1 MFSSFDV
8 SALSHATEDEN
19 KLLRYLK
26 LYLGKFSEPKKIELI
41 KTEGHWKNPIIRINL
56 HYTKNSDF
64 LYFELIDKLSNI
76 YGKDDLKSYLDNNID
91 EKGSVYLR
99 LDKQKLC
106 LGEFSISEKDS
117 VRLIFRKKGKF
128 ISDSDRV

>member
-1 MFSSFDV
+1 LFSSFDV

>member
-1 MFSSFDV
+1 MFSSFDI

-19 KLLRYLK
+19 KLLSYLK
-26 LYLGKFSEPKKIELI
+26 SYLGKFSAPKKIELI
-41 KTEGHWKNPIIRINL
+41 KTEGHWKNPIVRINI

-64 LYFELIDKLSNI
+64 LYSEVIDKLSNV
-76 YGKDDLKSYLDNNID
+76 YGKEDLKSYLDNNID

-106 LGEFSISEKDS
+106 LGELSISEKDS
-117 VRLIFRKKGKF
+117 VTLIFKRKGKF
-128 ISDSDRV
+128 SSDNDQV